1 MVHHERVLAQHSQ
14 FLAGSVQGWPRQVLR
29 QDLVVQFPRDPT
41 IFPVPVHQPAVRRSP
56 GPRAFPV
63 SPCKHLTK
71 ASFPRARAST
81 RTTAIGYSSEATAG
95 PALKMSRASR
105 SRRRIKPDHPDT
117 KAARS
122 TATSSTVVLPEPCP
136 CAQKES
142 PADATRQGSQKFL
155 AITYS
160 RPEGLP
166 SAGTGLASVFGMGT
180 GVSPPVKSPGNSYI
194 RPPPD
199 DFKSH
204 TCQLNLGYQRTILG
218 RSICGCV
225 SMSNSW
231 RLDQAI
237 DD

>member
-1 MVHHERVLAQHSQ
+1 
-14 FLAGSVQGWPRQVLR
+14 
-29 QDLVVQFPRDPT
+29 
-41 IFPVPVHQPAVRRSP
+41 
-56 GPRAFPV
+56 
-63 SPCKHLTK
+63 
-71 ASFPRARAST
+71 
-81 RTTAIGYSSEATAG
+81 
-95 PALKMSRASR
+95 MSRASR
-105 SRRRIKPDHPDT
+105 SH
-117 KAARS
+117 AGA
-122 TATSSTVVLPEPCP
+122 SSPITPIRKQPAPLPQAPP
-136 CAQKES
+136 SSFPNPAPAQKES

-180 GVSPPVKSPGNSYI
+180 GVSPPVRSPGNSYI

-231 RLDQAI
+231 RLAPSNHRLIWSSHRALVPVSSMHFCTYTSGLSTWWSTRALQVRRPWNPYLGVGFPLRCFQRLSFPDLATQRCP
-237 DD
+237 